1 MPITFLSAI
10 KPHYTLK
17 EIRAMSNEIEPQRS
31 TNVSEFLRKQSTG
44 ASFGNIDA
52 SDLKPPQL
60 KLLAGQSPEV
70 LDGVPGAVP
79 GNFWITILNQNLG
92 PSVVGSPILLRKSYQ
107 VWAPKAPGSDQKGPL
122 AVASDG
128 INWDVPNQTFD
139 VKFLGNPRTYT
150 WKLGRT
156 VTETGAHKFGSQQ
169 DDDKSSKPI
178 ATLTY
183 DVLWLIDLPNGQKQL
198 CVFKSSRTGV
208 KPTQNFIST
217 TKAMGIDQF
226 YQRYRIVVQRK
237 TNPTGDNYFSFDYQF
252 AGEVET
258 VPEAKALRALYD
270 QYAKSGFVVD
280 MGDEAADIHT
290 AQKTEGTHRDHGFV
304 PDREPR
310 DTDDIPF

>member
-1 MPITFLSAI
+1 MTITFTAPI
-10 KPHYTLK
+10 KRHYSLK
-17 EIRAMSNEIEPQRS
+17 EVQQMANELTEPRS
-31 TNVSEFLRKQSTG
+31 TNISEFLRKESTG

-60 KLLAGQSPEV
+60 KVLAGQSPEV
-70 LDGVPGAVP
+70 TDGVPGALP

-92 PSVVGSPILLRKSYQ
+92 PSVVGSPILLRKTYQ

-128 INWDVPNQTFD
+128 INWDVPNQSFD
-139 VKFLGNPRTYT
+139 IKFPGNPRTYV

-156 VTETGAHKFGSQQ
+156 VSETGAHKFGSSQ

-198 CVFKSSRTGV
+198 CVFKSARTGV
-208 KPTQNFIST
+208 KPTQTFIST

-226 YQRYRIVVQRK
+226 YQRYRIVVQKK
-237 TNPTGDNYFSFDYQF
+237 TGPTGDPYFAYDFQYV
-252 AGEVET
+252 GEVESM
-258 VPEAKALRALYD
+258 EDAKKLRGLYD
-270 QYAKSGFVVD
+270 QYAKSGFVAD
-280 MGDEAADIHT
+280 AGEEADSKPGQH
-290 AQKTEGTHRDHGFV
+290 QGFV
-304 PDREPR
+304 PDREDRTPR